1 MNSVSSYFVGVPG
14 GLVMSLIAF
23 SIVFIVVTGL
33 MLIMMGLHVA
43 CVAMEGKKTKAAA
56 PSSQSSSGNA
66 APAAASK
73 AVISMPDEDSGVLL
87 AVLSAAVTATC
98 GAAARVISY
107 APVSIKAPV
116 ASGWKIMSRMNNTQS
131 FED

>member
-14 GLVMSLIAF
+14 GLVMSMIAF

-43 CVAMEGKKTKAAA
+43 CVAMEGRK
-56 PSSQSSSGNA
+56 SNA
-66 APAAASK
+66 AECSAAQAQGVKGSTMQ
-73 AVISMPDEDSGVLL
+73 AVPSVPDADSGVLL
-87 AVLSAAVTATC
+87 AVISAAVAATC
-98 GAAARVISY
+98 GAAAKVISY
-107 APVSIKAPV
+107 TPV
-116 ASGWKIMSRMNNTQS
+116 AAIKTPVVSGWKIMSRINNTQS